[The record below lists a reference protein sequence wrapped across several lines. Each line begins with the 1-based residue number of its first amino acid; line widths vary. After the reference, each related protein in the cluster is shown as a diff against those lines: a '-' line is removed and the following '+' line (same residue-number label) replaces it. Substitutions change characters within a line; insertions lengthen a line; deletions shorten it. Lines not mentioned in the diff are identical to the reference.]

1 MSMADWSNDVSEH
14 LLVSSCLAAEKEHA
28 KMKDHGV
35 SSNESLENND
45 PAQRQK
51 KEKETEESS
60 EGDTE
65 NEEVTVKKKAIAEAE
80 LEVSNLQ
87 KEIND
92 TNDTRSDVNRYETLL
107 EKQDKEQQRKLDELN
122 KFNYADSHVKEKKEK
137 EAVFDLT
144 ESPMMIDEHEFGNH

>member
-65 NEEVTVKKKAIAEAE
+65 NEEITIKKKAIAEAE

-87 KEIND
+87 KEI
-92 TNDTRSDVNRYETLL
+92 NDTRSDVNRYETLL
-107 EKQDKEQQRKLDELN
+107 EKQDKEQQRKLDEFN
-122 KFNYADSHVKEKKEK
+122 KFNYE
-137 EAVFDLT
+137 
-144 ESPMMIDEHEFGNH
+144 IDEHEFWNH

>member
-92 TNDTRSDVNRYETLL
+92 TRSDVNRYETLL
-107 EKQDKEQQRKLDELN
+107 EKQDKEQQRKLDEFN
-122 KFNYADSHVKEKKEK
+122 KFNYE
-137 EAVFDLT
+137 
-144 ESPMMIDEHEFGNH
+144 IDEHEFWNH